1 LLEDVK
7 LNQEALV
14 LPNGQIAFPLVG
26 TLQAGGQ
33 TVDQVRTAL
42 TSALEP
48 NFAVSPSVF
57 VTVAR
62 LREPS
67 PPAEA
72 RTIRVY
78 VLGEVTTPGLREV
91 VPGTT
96 LLQFLSQSGGLT
108 RFAATRRIQLR
119 RVDSTGQE
127 RVYAIDYRALE
138 RGLALPNPIV
148 LVEGDVILVPE
159 RRLFE

>member
-1 LLEDVK
+1 MLVGALSGLAAGGAAHAQDYRIRSGDILRIELLEDVK

-72 RTIRVY
+72 RTIRVF
-78 VLGEVTTPGLREV
+78 VLGEVTTPGFV
-91 VPGTT
+91 KWFQG
-96 LLQFLSQSGGLT
+96 
-108 RFAATRRIQLR
+108 RR
-119 RVDSTGQE
+119 SCSS
-127 RVYAIDYRALE
+127 
-138 RGLALPNPIV
+138 
-148 LVEGDVILVPE
+148 
-159 RRLFE
+159 